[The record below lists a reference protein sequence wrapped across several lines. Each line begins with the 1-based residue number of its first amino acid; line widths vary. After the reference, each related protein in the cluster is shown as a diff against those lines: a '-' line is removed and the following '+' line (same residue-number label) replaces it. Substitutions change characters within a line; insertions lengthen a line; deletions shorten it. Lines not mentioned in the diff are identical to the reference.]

1 MKRIGL
7 ALVVF
12 VSMAGWVAYH
22 YDKPEIAVGETISVA
37 DIDACKDAYTSQRYS
52 DALQDCRRLAEE
64 GQSRALYLLAD
75 MYRNGLGVQKH
86 MGMAATW
93 YRRAAE
99 EGQSRAQYLLA
110 DMYRN
115 GLGVQKDTGMAATWY
130 RRAAE
135 QGHTGAQVSLD
146 LMLALD
152 IHSISQMDGGGGP
165 RVCLEF
171 TETLL
176 PIRSSALGDYV
187 RIEPRVKL
195 AASVSGRDLCL
206 SGLSYGQKYG
216 VTIKAGLRG
225 DGGFVVGADR
235 KIDFK
240 VHDREPEITF
250 DTRKYVLPTGVSR
263 GLPVRTV
270 NLDAIDVKLYRVDA
284 RMLTQLQPWILG
296 KINGSKFAQLRD
308 DLGELLWRGSVVVEN
323 KPNADVTTLLDLA
336 SVADV
341 DGPGIYVV
349 AATIPGEGMWR
360 WTDVPTQ
367 WFVQSDIGIS
377 TYTARDGLHVR
388 LRSLETGEPLANGRL
403 TLLARNNKELGSVQT
418 DHRGLASLAPGLM
431 RGDGG
436 NAPAVLTA
444 QTPGNDFNFLILSK
458 SVLDISDRDVAGR
471 PYPGPI
477 DAYVYTERG
486 VYRPGE
492 AVHIYGIVRDQ
503 RTGALTEAKDI
514 GEKDLAAYWL
524 PEPD

>member
-195 AASVSGRDLCL
+195 AASVSGRNLCL

-225 DGGFVVGADR
+225 EGGFVVGADR

-360 WTDVPTQ
+360 GHAEKRLDLVFEVPYY
-367 WFVQSDIGIS
+367 SS
-377 TYTARDGLHVR
+377 
-388 LRSLETGEPLANGRL
+388 
-403 TLLARNNKELGSVQT
+403 SVSESCVFQT
-418 DHRGLASLAPGLM
+418 RPPAS
-431 RGDGG
+431 
-436 NAPAVLTA
+436 
-444 QTPGNDFNFLILSK
+444 
-458 SVLDISDRDVAGR
+458 
-471 PYPGPI
+471 Y
-477 DAYVYTERG
+477 
-486 VYRPGE
+486 
-492 AVHIYGIVRDQ
+492 Q
-503 RTGALTEAKDI
+503 RKCASIE
-514 GEKDLAAYWL
+514 
-524 PEPD
+524 